1 MKNLKKV
8 KKDSEKILQDLKKGK
23 AKKTLIPVLLAIIL
37 VFSAINFKH
46 VFIAAMVNGKIITR
60 FALDRE
66 LEKASGKDTLEGLIT
81 KNLILQEAKALN
93 VAPTKEEISKKIND
107 IRAQLEPQGTT
118 LEDALLAQGR
128 NLSDLEEQLV
138 IQVIVEKILGKD
150 LEVTDEQVKA
160 YFEENAS
167 FFPEEATLESET
179 QAIKDQLFQQ
189 ALGQEFQ
196 PWLEGLKAK
205 SKLKYFLKF

>member
-1 MKNLKKV
+1 MKSLKKV
-8 KKDSEKILQDLKKGK
+8 KKNSEKILQDIKKGK
-23 AKKTLIPVLLAIIL
+23 TKKILIPVLLVIIL

-81 KNLILQEAKALN
+81 KSLILQEAKALT
-93 VAPTKEEISKKIND
+93 VSPTEAEIAKKIND

-150 LEVTDEQVKA
+150 VEITDEQAKA

-167 FFPEEATLESET
+167 FFPEGATLESEAQT
-179 QAIKDQLFQQ
+179 IKEQLFQQ